1 VPDLGKSKPD
11 FSMSKTS
18 YNLKL
23 TAKNLLNEIAVLF
36 YFIILKINT
45 CF

>member
-1 VPDLGKSKPD
+1 
-11 FSMSKTS
+11 MSKTS

-36 YFIILKINT
+36 YYFEN
-45 CF
+45 